1 MPFGQE
7 LESET
12 RSAILGGV
20 TTIGTYFNQPGSYLP
35 VIDRLRRE
43 VSQLSRV
50 DMIPHFSLREQQ
62 QIDELPLY
70 SRQGMNSFKVY
81 MCGVPGPVPPPG
93 GRLHH
98 PADAAHEAA
107 ASHGP
112 PHPQHPLRKHLHL
125 RLCHGGYAVP
135 AAGHS
140 GRLEPH
146 PPQPGRRARPSA
158 GAAYFAREMGVRTY
172 VVHSSTREALEAL
185 AADKH
190 PNLYV
195 ETTSPYLCL
204 DTDSP
209 IRGLRQDAA
218 AHP

>member
-1 MPFGQE
+1 MGCLPLNVCVRGGKIAALTAEVPRGRRVIDASGLYVLPGIIDPHTHLGLAVPFGQE

-81 MCGVPGPVPPPG
+81 MCGVPGLYPHQEDG
-93 GRLHH
+93 FIIRLM
-98 PADAAHEAA
+98 
-107 ASHGP
+107 
-112 PHPQHPLRKHLHL
+112 QRMKQLLQK
-125 RLCHGGYAVP
+125 
-135 AAGHS
+135 
-140 GRLEPH
+140 
-146 PPQPGRRARPSA
+146 
-158 GAAYFAREMGVRTY
+158 
-172 VVHSSTREALEAL
+172 
-185 AADKH
+185 
-190 PNLYV
+190 
-195 ETTSPYLCL
+195 
-204 DTDSP
+204 
-209 IRGLRQDAA
+209 
-218 AHP
+218 